1 MTNDKH
7 MKVLKERIISDLDLL
22 LEGTLGAVTET
33 IGPYKLKMYR
43 LYSFLIRID
52 ILHKDKK
59 PLGKEK
65 QQ

>member
-52 ILHKDKK
+52 VLHRDKK